1 MAAAEINPRLWDA
14 STPLVERVALAF
26 DEKGPLTKAVKGFCV
41 REGQRE
47 FAVEAARAVEE
58 KTILVAEAG
67 TGTGKTFAYLT
78 PALLAGATCVIS
90 TAGKSLQDQ
99 LCAKDLPALRD
110 ALGVPVKVALLKGR
124 ANYVCHFRLELTA
137 SEGRLPEQDSYLK
150 LRKIQRFA
158 AVSRT
163 GDRA

>member
-1 MAAAEINPRLWDA
+1 MVAAEINPRLWDA

-90 TAGKSLQDQ
+90 
-99 LCAKDLPALRD
+99 
-110 ALGVPVKVALLKGR
+110 
-124 ANYVCHFRLELTA
+124 
-137 SEGRLPEQDSYLK
+137 
-150 LRKIQRFA
+150 
-158 AVSRT
+158 SRT
-163 GDRA
+163 PI